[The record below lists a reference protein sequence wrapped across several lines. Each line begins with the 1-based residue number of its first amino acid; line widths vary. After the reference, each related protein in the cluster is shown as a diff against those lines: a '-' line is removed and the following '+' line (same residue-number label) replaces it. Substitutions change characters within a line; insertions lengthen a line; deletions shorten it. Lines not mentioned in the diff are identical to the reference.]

1 MKLQMDGYQ
10 LAYEVTSGS
19 GPCVVFCPG
28 FNSTM
33 QGNKAS
39 DLKAFCLEQGLA
51 FVRFDYSGHGESDGD
66 FADACITQWLADTV
80 AIIDKVT
87 AGDVIIV
94 GSSMGAWIAL
104 LAALKRPKRVTGLL
118 LIACAADMTNAYAKR
133 FEGLPLEED
142 DQSRAY
148 YSAPNEYDDRQPYLI
163 YQKLIDDGT
172 SHFLLDG
179 PIDLNIPVRL
189 IHGLDDSVVEW
200 QRSAQVATLL
210 MSDQVSLLKVESGD
224 HRLSRPEDLSRIRG
238 LLFELVVVKL

>member
-1 MKLQMDGYQ
+1 MKLQMEDYQ
-10 LAYEVTSGS
+10 LAYEATSGG

-39 DLKAFCLEQGLA
+39 DLNAFCLEQGLS
-51 FVRFDYSGHGESDGD
+51 FVRFDYSGHGESGGY

-87 AGDVIIV
+87 AGDVILV

-104 LAALKRPKRVTGLL
+104 LATLKRPTRVTGLL
-118 LIACAADMTNAYAKR
+118 LIACAADMTKAYAKR
-133 FEGLPLEED
+133 FEGLPLEVD
-142 DQSRAY
+142 GKSRAY
-148 YSAPNEYDDRQPYLI
+148 YSVANEYDDRQPYLF
-163 YQKLIDDGT
+163 YQKLIDDGA

-179 PIDLNIPVRL
+179 PIDLDIPIRL
-189 IHGLDDSVVEW
+189 IHGLEDNVVEW
-200 QRSAQVATLL
+200 QRSAQVADLL

-238 LLFELVVVKL
+238 LLLELLLI